1 MKLTRRDILRFAGGS
16 ILGTMCTP
24 LPWKLLDDSSIWTQN
39 WSLTPTLPRGAMT
52 TRSTF
57 CTLCP
62 AGCAV
67 GARCV
72 NSVPFA
78 FDAVPGHP
86 LGGGALCPVG
96 LAAHHMPYH
105 SLRLDGPQQFS
116 GKGADS
122 HLTAIALQDA
132 IAQIRAALA
141 SASASGATVAVLD
154 QRPGRAVS
162 GLYQRFLAAYP
173 SHAYITAPAGTDE
186 TITSLA
192 ALSNGTMPD
201 AGFDLEH
208 TRTVLSFG
216 APVLDGWGQPGR
228 TQAVFVDRAAKG
240 VKLIQ
245 IESHRSRTAAG
256 ADLWLPIRPGT
267 EAAVALSIANVI
279 VRESLYAPGAERSF
293 ADFAAYRE
301 LVMRYHPH
309 PVSALAG
316 VAPDAIVQAAR
327 AFAHGP
333 SIALSGGEA
342 AAGSLPQAAR
352 SIIAGLNLLCGTV
365 GREGGIVYRDEAATP
380 VVPATRLQD
389 VPDRS
394 IRVLIMDAAES
405 GEAFPAGLLEKKLV
419 PDTSVVVLLGPTLTV
434 RSSMAD
440 YLIPASGALEG
451 WEELPSVPGAPVT
464 SYAVVSPLLPGRTT
478 VTDPVAFLTAVSGSF
493 DAGVKDTQELLRR
506 RADELHAAKRGTIV
520 SADGAVRTA
529 VASMASGGEVWDALV
544 AGGCWLGEAPAV
556 KPGAVRFALL
566 PADAEAGVAE
576 STRPII
582 SDSRNVVLE
591 PFGMRG
597 ALSTGAI
604 SPIMS
609 KIFQESNLRAAGG
622 SLLLN
627 PATASAIGVADRS
640 MVTVKTARG
649 SAKARVYV
657 DASVMPGVARA
668 AVGPLPNQTPVSEE
682 LGMTAVLEL
691 CTLRPD
697 GTWRYTDATIEK
709 VS

>member
-1 MKLTRRDILRFAGGS
+1 MKLTRRDVLRFAGGS

-72 NSVPFA
+72 NNVPFA

-86 LGGGALCPVG
+86 LGGRALCPVG

-105 SLRLDGPQQFS
+105 PLRFDGPQKFS

-132 IAQIRAALA
+132 IANIRAALA

-154 QRPGRAVS
+154 QRPGRAIS
-162 GLYQRFLAAYP
+162 ALYQKFLATYP
-173 SHAYITAPAGTDE
+173 SRTYITASAGTDE

-192 ALSNGTMPD
+192 ALSGGTMPD

-208 TRTVLSFG
+208 TRTVISFG

-228 TQAVFVDRAAKG
+228 TAAAFGDRSAKG
-240 VKLIQ
+240 MKLIQ

-256 ADLWLPIRPGT
+256 ADVWLPVRPGT

-279 VRESLYAPGAERSF
+279 VRESLYAPGVERSF

-327 AFAHGP
+327 AFANGP

-342 AAGSLPQAAR
+342 AAGSLPQATR
-352 SIIAGLNLLCGTV
+352 SIIAGLNLLCGNV
-365 GREGGIVYRDEAATP
+365 GREGGIVYRADAATAT
-380 VVPATRLQD
+380 VPATRLQD
-389 VPDRS
+389 VPDHS
-394 IRVLIMDAAES
+394 IRVLIMDAADS
-405 GEAFPAGLLEKKLV
+405 GEAFPARLLEKKLV
-419 PDTSVVVLLGPTLTV
+419 PETSVVVLLGPTLTV

-440 YLIPASGALEG
+440 YLIPAASALEG
-451 WEELPSVPGAPVT
+451 WEELASVPGAPVV
-464 SYAVVSPLLPGRTT
+464 SFAVASPVLPGRATAG
-478 VTDPVAFLTAVSGSF
+478 DPVAFLTAISGSF

-506 RADELHAAKRGTIV
+506 KVDELHASKRGTIV
-520 SADGAVRTA
+520 SADGATRTA
-529 VASMASGGEVWDALV
+529 VAAMATGGEMWDVLV
-544 AGGCWLGEAPAV
+544 AGGCWLGDAPSV
-556 KPGAVRFALL
+556 KPGTVRFTLL
-566 PADAEAGVAE
+566 AGGTEAGVTE
-576 STRPII
+576 STQPIL

-597 ALSTGAI
+597 AMSTGGI

-609 KIFQESNLRAAGG
+609 KIFQESNLRTPGG

-627 PATASAIGVADRS
+627 PATASALGVADRS
-640 MVTVKTARG
+640 LVTVKTAQG
-649 SAKARVYV
+649 SAKARVFV
-657 DASVMPGVARA
+657 DPTVMPGVARA

-682 LGMTAVLEL
+682 LGMTAVLDL